1 MVQTTM
7 MMRYKLYPHLP
18 LVLLPLVLLPLVQRL
33 HPVLVQLLLAQSPMV
48 FGEVASLV
56 ISRHEL
62 LLGLRSSLQLD
73 YVRGIPI
80 TLHFWVK

>member
-1 MVQTTM
+1 MPMVQTMM
-7 MMRYKLYPHLP
+7 MMRYKLYPH
-18 LVLLPLVLLPLVQRL
+18 LPLVLLPLVQRL

>member
-1 MVQTTM
+1 MPMVQTMM

-18 LVLLPLVLLPLVQRL
+18 LVLLPLVLLP
-33 HPVLVQLLLAQSPMV
+33 LVQLLLAQSPMV